1 MSTDFELDARLA
13 ADTTLVGRS
22 DGGLVLLMDDA
33 RWPWLLLV
41 PELPDASQLHE
52 LEAVDAARVLSTSL
66 AIARAMTDALPGRRI
81 NVGALGNVVPQ
92 LHLHHVLRQEGDPA
106 WPGPVWGHGT
116 PERYGPAEREA
127 TVERW
132 RMELADL
139 FE

>member
-1 MSTDFELDARLA
+1 MSATFELDARLA
-13 ADTTLVGRS
+13 ADTALVGRS
-22 DGGLVLLMDDA
+22 EGGLVLLMDDA

-41 PELPDASQLHE
+41 PELPGASQLHE
-52 LEAVDAARVLSTSL
+52 LEALDAARVLSTSL
-66 AIARAMTDALPGRRI
+66 AIARAMTGALPARRI

-116 PERYGPAEREA
+116 KQRYDAAERDA

-132 RMELADL
+132 RRELAEL
-139 FE
+139 L

>member
-1 MSTDFELDARLA
+1 MNTAFELDARLA
-13 ADTTLVGRS
+13 ADTALVGRS

-41 PELPDASQLHE
+41 PEIAAPTQLHE
-52 LEAVDAARVLSTSL
+52 LEAVDAARILSTSL
-66 AIARAMTDALPGRRI
+66 AIARAMTGALPDRRI

-106 WPGPVWGHGT
+106 WPGPVWGHGKA
-116 PERYGPAEREA
+116 ERYGAAERDA

-132 RMELADL
+132 RSELADL
-139 FE
+139 L